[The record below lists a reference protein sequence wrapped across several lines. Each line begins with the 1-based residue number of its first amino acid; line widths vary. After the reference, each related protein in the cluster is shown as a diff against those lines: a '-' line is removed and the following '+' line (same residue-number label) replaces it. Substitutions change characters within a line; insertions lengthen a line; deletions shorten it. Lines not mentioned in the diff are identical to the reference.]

1 MAQYT
6 ETANAFIESLVEQ
19 GYSKADI
26 FTKFVTGG
34 KQVVYPVIGD
44 DGRPHLAKRT
54 FSGKEDKK

>member
-6 ETANAFIESLVEQ
+6 ETANAFIASLVEQ

-34 KQVVYPVIGD
+34 KQAVYPVIGD
-44 DGRPHLAKRT
+44 DGKPHLAKRT
-54 FSGKEDKK
+54 FSAKDN